1 MNKTTVIIIGVIAVA
16 LIAFFLFKKDALEI
30 TNYPPSTGPIVVFG
44 DSLVYGAGSTRGN
57 DFVSVLSREIGESII
72 NMGVNGNTTA
82 DGLARVDTVL
92 TLKPRVVVVLLGGND
107 FLRRVPIEETFQNL
121 EAIVEKLQAN
131 GAVVVLL
138 GIQGGLL
145 NDPFAGQFEELSR
158 RRGTAYVPNVL
169 SGLIGNQSLMAD
181 AIHPNDEGYKRVA
194 EKVLPTLQGVLK

>member
-1 MNKTTVIIIGVIAVA
+1 MNKTIFIILGVLAVGV
-16 LIAFFLFKKDALEI
+16 IAFFLFKKDMPEI
-30 TNYPPSTGPIVVFG
+30 TNYPPRTGPIVVLG

-57 DFVSVLSREIGESII
+57 DFVSVLSNEIGEPVI

-92 TLKPRVVVVLLGGND
+92 ALNPRVVVVLLGGND
-107 FLRRVPIEETFQNL
+107 FLRRVPMNETFENL
-121 EAIVEKLQAN
+121 DAIVEKLQAN

-145 NDPFAGQFEELSR
+145 NDPFAAQFEALAE

-194 EKVLPTLQGVLK
+194 EKVLPVLQAVLK